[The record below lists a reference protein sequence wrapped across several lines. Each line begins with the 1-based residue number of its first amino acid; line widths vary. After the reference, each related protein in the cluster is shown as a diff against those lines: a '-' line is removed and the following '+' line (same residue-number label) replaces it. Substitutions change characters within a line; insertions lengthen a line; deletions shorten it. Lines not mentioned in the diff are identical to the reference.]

1 MNATKRPMINDA
13 LRLLRLYLGLS
24 QKELAVEL
32 EISQSMV
39 SEIESGAKSVSMELL
54 ERYSA
59 KLDVRMS
66 QLLFFAE
73 ELNGEPI
80 KTKGKLIIASRVLS
94 LLEKLSPR
102 EISHAS

>member
-80 KTKGKLIIASRVLS
+80 KTKGKLIIATRVLS